1 MNFDSRLENKFYGTK
16 IFAVYILLLATFF
29 TTQEEMKKAPSSV
42 LFTSLIFYIAS
53 CLDQIYSFRT
63 KEILRTLALCPIMMA
78 IYFLCEPLVPALTT
92 FGLVAHTIVSLAI
105 LGAIMVYAV
114 MTDYTYHNLILF
126 KKIIN
131 L

>member
-1 MNFDSRLENKFYGTK
+1 M
-16 IFAVYILLLATFF
+16 
-29 TTQEEMKKAPSSV
+29 
-42 LFTSLIFYIAS
+42 
-53 CLDQIYSFRT
+53 
-63 KEILRTLALCPIMMA
+63 ALCPIMMA

-114 MTDYTYHNLILF
+114 MTDYTYHNPILF

-131 L
+131 LESRDKLAYIWALIFFV